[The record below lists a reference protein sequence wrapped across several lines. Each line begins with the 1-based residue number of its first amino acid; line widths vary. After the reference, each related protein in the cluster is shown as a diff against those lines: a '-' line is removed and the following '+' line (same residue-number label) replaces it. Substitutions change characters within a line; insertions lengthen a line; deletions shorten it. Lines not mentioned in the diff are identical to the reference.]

1 MKARRLGSRDGFTLV
16 EIIVALVLIAIAGAI
31 LTSLISRTAT
41 RMNRPRELLREAFA
55 LQAVMEN
62 IVAQHEALDD
72 LALLS
77 DQVGDEG
84 VDVDNQFG
92 SYQVVDNHL
101 VAFDGD
107 DDEVA
112 SATNALL
119 KVSVRNAVGETLSRL
134 FTEDI

>member
-31 LTSLISRTAT
+31 LTTLISRTAI
-41 RMNRPRELLREAFA
+41 RMNRPRVQLREAFA

-62 IVAQHEALDD
+62 LVAHHKDLDD

-77 DQVGDEG
+77 DQIGDEG
-84 VDVDNQFG
+84 ADVANQFG

-101 VAFDGD
+101 VTFDGD
-107 DDEVA
+107 DAEVA
-112 SATNALL
+112 SATNSLL
-119 KVSVRNAVGETLSRL
+119 KVSIRNPLGETLSRL
-134 FTEDI
+134 FTENI